1 VQCAPQAAKFQQ
13 AFGPICRNPQR
24 SNGFTLEYIF
34 HGIFFA
40 MTLSYRR
47 RRKLAMT
54 EKVHH
59 FSVSATDELN
69 NDRGVQRLP
78 PKHFVLLMIGLV
90 ALLLLLYV
98 QIIW

>member
-1 VQCAPQAAKFQQ
+1 
-13 AFGPICRNPQR
+13 
-24 SNGFTLEYIF
+24 
-34 HGIFFA
+34 
-40 MTLSYRR
+40 
-47 RRKLAMT
+47 MT

-98 QIIW
+98 QIIWVKTAAESFAAAPIAKRPTNAQTCTKIFI